1 MTSAQKAG
9 NDPQGWLNRAK
20 SNLVRAKED
29 IRLSGVF
36 LEDLCFDAQQA
47 AEKAIKAVLIQRN
60 IQFPYVHDLM
70 ALLTLIEETGESL
83 PESVRQAGRLT
94 RFAVATR
101 YPGLEEA
108 VTREEY
114 EGAVTIAEAVV
125 QWAEEQIQEVNDPQ
139 GVQVAGRGNQEEKQS

>member
-1 MTSAQKAG
+1 MTPARKAG
-9 NDPQGWLNRAK
+9 NDPQEWLNRAK

-47 AEKAIKAVLIQRN
+47 TEKAIKAVLIRRN

-70 ALLTLIEETGESL
+70 ALLALIEKEGESL
-83 PESVRQAGRLT
+83 PEPVKQAGRLT
-94 RFAVATR
+94 RFAVVTR
-101 YPGLEEA
+101 YPGLEEP

-114 EGAVTIAEAVV
+114 ERAVIIAEAVV
-125 QWAEEQIQEVNDPQ
+125 QWA
-139 GVQVAGRGNQEEKQS
+139 GKQVKKPKRQKRR

>member
-1 MTSAQKAG
+1 MTQAQKAG
-9 NDPQGWLNRAK
+9 NDPQEWLNRAK

-29 IRLSGVF
+29 IRLAGVF

-47 AEKAIKAVLIQRN
+47 AEKAIKAVLLQRN

-70 ALLTLIEETGESL
+70 ALLALIEGKGESL
-83 PESVRQAGRLT
+83 PESVKQAGRLT

-101 YPGLEEA
+101 YPGWEEP

-114 EGAVTIAEAVV
+114 ERTVTIWRSR
-125 QWAEEQIQEVNDPQ
+125 QTSY
-139 GVQVAGRGNQEEKQS
+139 RSRTRK

>member
-1 MTSAQKAG
+1 MTPARKAG
-9 NDPQGWLNRAK
+9 NDPQEWLNRAK

-47 AEKAIKAVLIQRN
+47 AEKAIKAVLIRRN

-70 ALLTLIEETGESL
+70 ALLALIEEGESL
-83 PESVRQAGRLT
+83 PEPVKQAGRLT
-94 RFAVATR
+94 RFAVVTR
-101 YPGLEEA
+101 YPGLEEP

-114 EGAVTIAEAVV
+114 ERAVIIAEAVV
-125 QWAEEQIQEVNDPQ
+125 QWA
-139 GVQVAGRGNQEEKQS
+139 GKQVKKSKRQKRR

>member
-1 MTSAQKAG
+1 MTPARKAG
-9 NDPQGWLNRAK
+9 NDPQEWLNRAK

-47 AEKAIKAVLIQRN
+47 AEKAIKAVLIRRN

-70 ALLTLIEETGESL
+70 ALLALIEKEGESL
-83 PESVRQAGRLT
+83 PEPVKQAGRLT
-94 RFAVATR
+94 RFAVVTR
-101 YPGLEEA
+101 YPGLEEP

-114 EGAVTIAEAVV
+114 ERAVIIAEAVV
-125 QWAEEQIQEVNDPQ
+125 QWA
-139 GVQVAGRGNQEEKQS
+139 GKQVKKSKRQKRR